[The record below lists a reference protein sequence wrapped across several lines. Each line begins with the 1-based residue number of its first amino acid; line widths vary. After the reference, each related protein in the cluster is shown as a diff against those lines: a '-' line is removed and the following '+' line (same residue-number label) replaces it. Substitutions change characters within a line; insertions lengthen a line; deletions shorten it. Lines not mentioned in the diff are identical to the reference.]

1 MSLIIRVSR
10 SASVSQTGGIAILQF
25 NKDCSQNTFQMQMPS
40 MPGMPSL
47 SGFGQLT
54 MPAMPS
60 LTPMQAQ
67 VRPAQQ
73 ATTASTAAS
82 TAAMSKMSATT
93 STSSELAEQEFFVP
107 LRHIGRVR
115 SEIWNAFKISDFSR
129 ENSGRW
135 WKIKSCCDDC
145 ITIWNET
152 AVLVYLY
159 LFTQFIRTREISFG
173 HVITQASVQ

>member
-1 MSLIIRVSR
+1 
-10 SASVSQTGGIAILQF
+10 
-25 NKDCSQNTFQMQMPS
+25 
-40 MPGMPSL
+40 L

-73 ATTASTAAS
+73 ATTASAAAS

-115 SEIWNAFKISDFSR
+115 NEIRNAFKISNFSR
-129 ENSGRW
+129 EDSDRICKN
-135 WKIKSCCDDC
+135 KSCWDDY
-145 ITIWNET
+145 INIWNET
-152 AVLVYLY
+152 AVH
-159 LFTQFIRTREISFG
+159 FKHNSFG
-173 HVITQASVQ
+173 IE